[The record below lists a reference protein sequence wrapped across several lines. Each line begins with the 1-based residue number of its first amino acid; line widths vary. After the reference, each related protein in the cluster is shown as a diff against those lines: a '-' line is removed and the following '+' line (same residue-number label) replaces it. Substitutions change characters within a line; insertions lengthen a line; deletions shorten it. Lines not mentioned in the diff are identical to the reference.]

1 MCMPDPKTIDD
12 CVKRLDP
19 PLRLTPPSDANIE
32 VPGFNLIEYLNCQSI
47 CLNVYEERV
56 GIKIHGEQL
65 CSSLCG
71 YKSSGKGL
79 FIKIKKTIT
88 III

>member
-1 MCMPDPKTIDD
+1 MPEPQTIEE
-12 CVKRLDP
+12 CVKSMDP
-19 PLRLTPPSDANIE
+19 PLRLIPPADANIE

-47 CLNVYEERV
+47 CLNVYEERM

-71 YKSSGKGL
+71 TYKSSGKG
-79 FIKIKKTIT
+79 
-88 III
+88 